1 VPKPYPKEF
10 REDVVRV
17 ARSRDSKTTIAAVAG
32 AGERG
37 AAPRCGVPVA
47 GQPAGKTMYPLVR
60 ELAAD
65 GVAVRVTCRVL
76 PSPTAASSADFRSPG
91 RPSASPPSA
100 EPRREG
106 GIPSRRIPANPRL
119 AISRYGSTRSTRE
132 SRGDSCS
139 SSTTTSPTSRC
150 RPSSATTTSTGGCTP
165 VVASA
170 IRAAAGQQVEDLSI
184 DHGRASLGEAWFTH
198 AGRLSRLKGIIH
210 VAAVNRRGKTKIS
223 VIRKCVKAALDKAVE
238 QGCESVALATF
249 GVERATAD
257 REVITPE
264 TWFNEVVPVIVK
276 YLNKLPRSTR
286 LAVLLVLFEPEDLD
300 KSVKQVRHACTLDV
314 SSETKDDAPS

>member
-1 VPKPYPKEF
+1 VPGP
-10 REDVVRV
+10 
-17 ARSRDSKTTIAAVAG
+17 
-32 AGERG
+32 
-37 AAPRCGVPVA
+37 PVA
-47 GQPAGKTMYPLVR
+47 DRCEFCGLPQPWSPERLTSKRRTPPRRWDPEPQDPSEPKARDP
-60 ELAAD
+60 
-65 GVAVRVTCRVL
+65 AVRVYPVNKRK
-76 PSPTAASSADFRSPG
+76 
-91 RPSASPPSA
+91 
-100 EPRREG
+100 PRRQLLV
-106 GIPSRRIPANPRL
+106 IDDDITNL
-119 AISRYGSTRSTRE
+119 AVQAIVSNDDVDGRMYT
-132 SRGDSCS
+132 
-139 SSTTTSPTSRC
+139 
-150 RPSSATTTSTGGCTP
+150 
-165 VVASA
+165 VVAST